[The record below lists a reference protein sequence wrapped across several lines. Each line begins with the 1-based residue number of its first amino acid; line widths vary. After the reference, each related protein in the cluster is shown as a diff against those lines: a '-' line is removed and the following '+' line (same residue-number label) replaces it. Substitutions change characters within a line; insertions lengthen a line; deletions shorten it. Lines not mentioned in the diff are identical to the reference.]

1 MKTSVAVSVNAYWPL
16 ALLPQC
22 ATVSMATRPGCQ
34 SISGM
39 RDMIGIASVYWFR
52 RDLVVDFPSGYIES
66 LNGASSRSI
75 VAALIASNWPLTSG
89 L

>member
-1 MKTSVAVSVNAYWPL
+1 
-16 ALLPQC
+16 
-22 ATVSMATRPGCQ
+22 
-34 SISGM
+34 M
-39 RDMIGIASVYWFR
+39 RDMIGIDSVYWFR

-75 VAALIASNWPLTSG
+75 VAALIASNWSCTAG